1 MIFILLILIT
11 LVVVVDDVMNDDLKK
26 IGLALVLLVKHRS
39 G

>member
-11 LVVVVDDVMNDDLKK
+11 LVVVDDVMNDDLKK